1 MCEYVLQCLLD
12 AVTKLK
18 IDIENGATTANLT
31 GCHLFLQVFFP
42 DNIDLGIFN
51 IKHDVLPMAK

>member
-1 MCEYVLQCLLD
+1 MQCLLD

-31 GCHLFLQVFFP
+31 GCHLFLQVFFL
-42 DNIDLGIFN
+42 DNIDLGIFHM
-51 IKHDVLPMAK
+51 KHDVLPMVKY